1 MHGFDSFRVS
11 LNVKFVF
18 SLFFQSNIEL
28 IETDTEKQITEI
40 VLLLLFTETNILHC
54 MSSHGTTE

>member
-54 MSSHGTTE
+54 TSSHGTTE